1 MFMEVIPTKL
11 TKKLEAEMDAIIQ
24 EGWYA
29 SRSEFIRDAVR
40 DMIKKMKAERLE
52 TAIKEDVKWGLYG

>member
-1 MFMEVIPTKL
+1 MEVIPTKL
-11 TKKLEAEMDAIIQ
+11 TKKLETEMDALID

-40 DMIKKMKAERLE
+40 ERIKKMKAERLE
-52 TAIKEDVKWGLYG
+52 SAIKEDVRWGLYG

>member
-1 MFMEVIPTKL
+1 MEVIPTKL
-11 TKKLEAEMDAIIQ
+11 TKKLEIEMDAIIE

-52 TAIKEDVKWGLYG
+52 SAIKEDVKWGLYG